1 MIQLKQGKVATS
13 DKVIQNVF
21 NNKLVE
27 FEVGVDV
34 EKVRADIE
42 KLKKLKADT
51 KNKINEKNID
61 ICIKELERLEKLIDK
76 ETNKVEIG
84 WSAKDGL
91 AYSYPFNM
99 ITDRGYGIDCEK
111 YFKPGEKQ
119 KLLELDYSQ
128 LSQIIAFELISEE
141 LGESI
146 ESIDELTETAGI
158 GSINEASILTDNFE
172 DDMLELSK
180 VFKIGI
186 SPYITGDKEYIEDY
200 FNRKKFKL
208 KTYFK
213 FKNDKE
219 AIETYRDVVKYSCK
233 YALSVIAATM
243 IDKMISLG
251 YTGIKLIGIS
261 DSKILFILEDKEDV
275 GYNLKDY
282 IDNDIVV
289 RSFGKL
295 YRIDNLII
303 REFE

>member
-1 MIQLKQGKVATS
+1 MIQLKQGKVTAS
-13 DKVIQNVF
+13 DKLIQNVF

-27 FEVGVDV
+27 FEVEADV
-34 EKVRADIE
+34 AKVKADIE
-42 KLKKLKADT
+42 KLKKLKSDV
-51 KNKINEKNID
+51 KNRINEKNID

-76 ETNKVEIG
+76 ETHKIEIG
-84 WSAKDGL
+84 WSTKDGL

-99 ITDRGYGIDCEK
+99 ITDRGYEIDCEK
-111 YFKPGEKQ
+111 YFKAGEKQ

-146 ESIDELTETAGI
+146 ESIDELTETAGM
-158 GSINEASILTDNFE
+158 GSINEASMLTDNFE
-172 DDMLELSK
+172 DDMIELSK

-213 FKNDKE
+213 FKHDKE
-219 AIETYRDVVKYSCK
+219 AVESYRDVVKYSCK

-243 IDKMISLG
+243 IDKILSLG
-251 YTGIKLIGIS
+251 YVGVKLIGIS
-261 DSKILFILEDKEDV
+261 DSKILFVYEDKEDV
-275 GYNLKDY
+275 GYDLKDY
-282 IDNDIVV
+282 IDNDIVI